1 MSSKSVLLIDETA
14 GKRLEL
20 PVLRGTEGEP
30 TLDIKSLPSTLGYFT
45 YDPGFGATASC
56 TSKITFIDGDKGI
69 LRYRG
74 YPIEQLAEKS
84 TFVEVAY
91 LLFNG
96 ESPTESQLNQF
107 RDELTYHTMI
117 HERLNHFISGFHYDA
132 HPMAMMA
139 GVVGSLAAFYHN
151 HLDMENPGER
161 MLAAKRMIAKMPTIA
176 AACYRHHMGFP
187 VTYPQNKLRFSERFL
202 HMMFAVPSESYAV
215 SDVAVRAL
223 DLLFILHAHELAH
236 LLTSKYYRID
246 ASLPYF
252 IPAPTLIGTFGAF
265 IKMRSPVMNK
275 RVLLDVGANGPL
287 AGLLVTIP
295 ILAVG
300 LKLSEVRELAA
311 PLAEGMT
318 LGTSII
324 LSVMTSLILGNLPDT
339 HQVILHPLGFA
350 GWIGLLVTSMN
361 LIPVGQLDGGHIAYA
376 MFGRRTRHMSRAVL
390 LGMLALGIWASSM
403 WLMWALILFLLL
415 GVRHPAPLDYDVPLD
430 RRRRILGIWRQPR
443 RGRSADSRDP
453 AWIGCGEGWSPEG

>member
-1 MSSKSVLLIDETA
+1 MHHDDVRKQVT
-14 GKRLEL
+14 G
-20 PVLRGTEGEP
+20 
-30 TLDIKSLPSTLGYFT
+30 LPSAF
-45 YDPGFGATASC
+45 
-56 TSKITFIDGDKGI
+56 
-69 LRYRG
+69 
-74 YPIEQLAEKS
+74 
-84 TFVEVAY
+84 
-91 LLFNG
+91 
-96 ESPTESQLNQF
+96 
-107 RDELTYHTMI
+107 
-117 HERLNHFISGFHYDA
+117 DA
-132 HPMAMMA
+132 PAMAQ
-139 GVVGSLAAFYHN
+139 S
-151 HLDMENPGER
+151 DR
-161 MLAAKRMIAKMPTIA
+161 A
-176 AACYRHHMGFP
+176 AASPRKKPSITVNVVLFICTVATTILAGALQQGVHPLQDPTQMLKGLP
-187 VTYPQNKLRFSERFL
+187 FS
-202 HMMFAVPSESYAV
+202 AA
-215 SDVAVRAL
+215 
-223 DLLFILHAHELAH
+223 LLFILIAHEMGH
-236 LLTSKYYRID
+236 FLTSKYYRID

-300 LKLSEVRELAA
+300 LKLSEVRELAD

-376 MFGRRTRHMSRAVL
+376 MFGRRTRHISRAVL
-390 LGMLALGIWASSM
+390 LGMLVLGIWASSM

-430 RRRRILGIWRQPR
+430 RRRRILGMCMLAIFVLTFVPVPF
-443 RGRSADSRDP
+443 GDL
-453 AWIGCGEGWSPEG
+453 

>member
-1 MSSKSVLLIDETA
+1 M
-14 GKRLEL
+14 
-20 PVLRGTEGEP
+20 
-30 TLDIKSLPSTLGYFT
+30 PSAF
-45 YDPGFGATASC
+45 
-56 TSKITFIDGDKGI
+56 
-69 LRYRG
+69 
-74 YPIEQLAEKS
+74 
-84 TFVEVAY
+84 
-91 LLFNG
+91 
-96 ESPTESQLNQF
+96 
-107 RDELTYHTMI
+107 
-117 HERLNHFISGFHYDA
+117 DA
-132 HPMAMMA
+132 PAMAQ
-139 GVVGSLAAFYHN
+139 S
-151 HLDMENPGER
+151 DR
-161 MLAAKRMIAKMPTIA
+161 A
-176 AACYRHHMGFP
+176 AASPRKKPSITVNVVLFICTVATTILAGALQQGVHPLQDPTQMLKGLP
-187 VTYPQNKLRFSERFL
+187 FS
-202 HMMFAVPSESYAV
+202 AA
-215 SDVAVRAL
+215 
-223 DLLFILHAHELAH
+223 LLFILIAHEMGH
-236 LLTSKYYRID
+236 FLTSKYYRID

-300 LKLSEVRELAA
+300 LKLSEVRELAD

-376 MFGRRTRHMSRAVL
+376 MFGRRTRHISRAVL
-390 LGMLALGIWASSM
+390 LGMLVLGIWASSM

-430 RRRRILGIWRQPR
+430 RRRRILGMCMLAIFVLTFVPVPF
-443 RGRSADSRDP
+443 GDL
-453 AWIGCGEGWSPEG
+453 

>member
-1 MSSKSVLLIDETA
+1 MHNDDVRKQVT
-14 GKRLEL
+14 GL
-20 PVLRGTEGEP
+20 P
-30 TLDIKSLPSTLGYFT
+30 
-45 YDPGFGATASC
+45 
-56 TSKITFIDGDKGI
+56 
-69 LRYRG
+69 
-74 YPIEQLAEKS
+74 
-84 TFVEVAY
+84 
-91 LLFNG
+91 
-96 ESPTESQLNQF
+96 
-107 RDELTYHTMI
+107 
-117 HERLNHFISGFHYDA
+117 
-132 HPMAMMA
+132 
-139 GVVGSLAAFYHN
+139 AAF
-151 HLDMENPGER
+151 DAP
-161 MLAAKRMIAKMPTIA
+161 AIAQSDRA
-176 AACYRHHMGFP
+176 AASPRKKPSIAVNVVLFICTVATTILAGALQQGVHPLQDPMQMLKGLP
-187 VTYPQNKLRFSERFL
+187 FS
-202 HMMFAVPSESYAV
+202 AA
-215 SDVAVRAL
+215 
-223 DLLFILHAHELAH
+223 LLFILIAHEMGH
-236 LLTSKYYRID
+236 FLTSKYYRID

-415 GVRHPAPLDYDVPLD
+415 GMRHPAPLDYDVPLD
-430 RRRRILGIWRQPR
+430 RRRRILGMCMRAIFVLTFVPVPF
-443 RGRSADSRDP
+443 GDL
-453 AWIGCGEGWSPEG
+453 